1 MRKTALE
8 ENKTEMINRFE
19 AGMTTHTEL
28 ADAYGVSS
36 KAIQTHLR
44 KWNVDFPTS
53 GRKYDWLD
61 DYIDEIVDR
70 YIIHEDSLQT
80 IANEYGTT
88 TSPIKTRLRDADVE
102 LRPVEHSFTDTQRS
116 IIEGELLGDA
126 CIYRRHETACHFKL
140 ESTTKAHPAHV
151 RTHLPRGVFPN
162 TQPYSLDRQTK
173 WSDATRWIIYSRGQT
188 LFDELQTK
196 WYEGAGDSKR
206 KTVPES
212 FDLDETAL
220 LHWYLGDGS
229 LSERA
234 NGAYRLH
241 FSTHGFPEA
250 SVRRLQTQLDALGYD
265 SYTSHASHVDNGSGL
280 AIYISRESSQAL
292 LDRLADRNSISAF
305 DYKFSPTAE

>member
-1 MRKTALE
+1 MRRKTDAEFEAELE
-8 ENKTEMINRFE
+8 EGVEFLRERGCTSVAVVAKSFGGR
-19 AGMTTHTEL
+19 L
-28 ADAYGVSS
+28 AL
-36 KAIQTHLR
+36 THL
-44 KWNVDFPTS
+44 P
-53 GRKYDWLD
+53 GR
-61 DYIDEIVDR
+61 VDR
-70 YIIHEDSLQT
+70 LVLWAPAAAFGES
-80 IANEYGTT
+80 E
-88 TSPIKTRLRDADVE
+88 
-102 LRPVEHSFTDTQRS
+102 EHPSITDTQRS

-173 WSDATRWIIYSRGQT
+173 WSDTTRWIIYSRGQT

-220 LHWYLGDGS
+220 LHWYLGDDS
-229 LSERA
+229 LSERV

-250 SVRRLQTQLDALGYD
+250 SVRRLPTQLDALGYD

-292 LDRLADRNSISAF
+292 LDRLADRNSIPAF